1 MSDEWLKVCWRL
13 LQSRLSGPVAQLV
26 EQRIE
31 NPRVGSSILPQ
42 ATSLCGYILKTLF
55 TVCTDRLPKFT
66 TINSGIYGIDNWEWH
81 DKSLDLRQI

>member
-1 MSDEWLKVCWRL
+1 MSDVRLNVFWRL
-13 LQSRLSGPVAQLV
+13 LQSCLSGPVAQLV

-42 ATSLCGYILKTLF
+42 ATILKRYILKTLF
-55 TVCTDRLPKFT
+55 AVCNDRLPKFT
-66 TINSGIYGIDNWEWH
+66 TINSGIYGIDNWEWR

>member
-1 MSDEWLKVCWRL
+1 MSHVTRKTSTTRINIGQMDATC
-13 LQSRLSGPVAQLV
+13 
-26 EQRIE
+26 IE

-66 TINSGIYGIDNWEWH
+66 TINSGIYGIDKWEWR